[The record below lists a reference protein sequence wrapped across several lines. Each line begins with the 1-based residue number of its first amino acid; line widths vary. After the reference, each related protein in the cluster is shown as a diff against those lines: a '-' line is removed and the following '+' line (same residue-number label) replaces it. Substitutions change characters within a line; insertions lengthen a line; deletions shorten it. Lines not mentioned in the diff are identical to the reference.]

1 MEPISIGCP
10 KCHAAPNVR
19 CLEPVKDGSKFV
31 EYIHPERITRATQ
44 VAQIQ
49 STAAGF

>member
-1 MEPISIGCP
+1 MAKPIEIGCP

-31 EYIHPERITRATQ
+31 DYIHSERIERA
-44 VAQIQ
+44 ALP
-49 STAAGF
+49 AALLRSYE